1 MSSVLKKGS
10 SSNSKENKNSK
21 ISPLQQNDEV
31 GEIIEEVNEE
41 IEEESKV
48 APQSQN
54 VSGSQ
59 INSRSASQSQKKSLI

>member
-48 APQSQN
+48 AQSRN